1 MIKRIL
7 VGILLP
13 LSCLGQSTEQNVIS
27 SSGNQYNNGA
37 VQLSYTIGE
46 LVIET
51 FSNSSNALTQGF
63 HQTSWNFLGVGDLNA
78 DLIVTVFPNP
88 VGDALTIKTDQYVN
102 LSYQLFDEYGKLIF
116 EGNLLKSETLI
127 NASNLQPAAYSLRIL
142 NNQLEMIKL
151 FKLHKSN

>member
-46 LVIET
+46 PVIET
-51 FSNSSNALTQGF
+51 VSNSSNALTQGF
-63 HQTSWNFLGVGDLNA
+63 HQTSWNFLGVENLNA
-78 DLIVTVFPNP
+78 DLFVTVYPNP
-88 VGDALTIKTDQYVN
+88 VGDALTVKTEQYDN
-102 LSYQLFDEYGKLIF
+102 LSYQLFDENGRMIVEGKLL
-116 EGNLLKSETLI
+116 NNETLL
-127 NASNLQPAAYSLRIL
+127 NTSNLIPATYSLKIL
-142 NNQLEMIKL
+142 NNQLEMVKL
-151 FKLHKSN
+151 FKLLKSH